1 MRKSQ
6 TIVFVMVGFLNKF
19 AVVLEEFPKIAFILC
34 IERYYLWIFKH
45 FFAIYGYILFIL
57 CITTPKYMF
66 PSIDSLTLDSISRQ
80 MVTINTSRILIS
92 YFAHISKD

>member
-34 IERYYLWIFKH
+34 IERYYL
-45 FFAIYGYILFIL
+45 
-57 CITTPKYMF
+57 
-66 PSIDSLTLDSISRQ
+66 
-80 MVTINTSRILIS
+80 
-92 YFAHISKD
+92 